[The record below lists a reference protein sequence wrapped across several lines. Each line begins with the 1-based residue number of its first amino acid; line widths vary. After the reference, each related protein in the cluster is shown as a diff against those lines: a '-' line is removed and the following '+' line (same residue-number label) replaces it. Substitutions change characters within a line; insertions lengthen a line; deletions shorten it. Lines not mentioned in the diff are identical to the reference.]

1 MDIISYT
8 DNKDKSIINRI
19 KNNRLKK
26 RYISILKKDI
36 YKLKNNLN
44 SPIDGYKIYELA
56 FYIYNNFYNHIY
68 RNIVVYNYDRPDM
81 FRLSIGKLL
90 DDNIDIKAIIRVYD
104 NNDRFNITII
114 DNSYSNK
121 KIYELELKSLYHNNR
136 SINKALIAINDKI
149 VDTIISYLLDMIEE
163 DK

>member
-1 MDIISYT
+1 
-8 DNKDKSIINRI
+8 
-19 KNNRLKK
+19 
-26 RYISILKKDI
+26 
-36 YKLKNNLN
+36 
-44 SPIDGYKIYELA
+44 
-56 FYIYNNFYNHIY
+56 
-68 RNIVVYNYDRPDM
+68 M